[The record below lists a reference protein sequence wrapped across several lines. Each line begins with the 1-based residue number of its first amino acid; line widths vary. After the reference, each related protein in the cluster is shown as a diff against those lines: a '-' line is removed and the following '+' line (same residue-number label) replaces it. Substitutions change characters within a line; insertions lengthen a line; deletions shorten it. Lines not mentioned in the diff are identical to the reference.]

1 MSLAQSENC
10 PRIWGQ
16 RLSGGRGGWD
26 TTQNWLWGWGM
37 RVTVCRAVALIGHPA
52 DRRVA
57 LRLPDESGVPVVVS
71 GYALSL
77 PEDREGN
84 KGLRSLC
91 GLLSGS
97 RAIKFPQF
105 CYGGREGRIQHLH
118 HKWLNRRSLSALPG
132 SLAGP
137 ARECGRQHEDWRGKA
152 A

>member
-1 MSLAQSENC
+1 EAVDTLS
-10 PRIWGQ
+10 RVGQ
-16 RLSGGRGGWD
+16 RLNELQHAITRAARIEIALSFVRG
-26 TTQNWLWGWGM
+26 GM

-77 PEDREGN
+77 PEEREGN
-84 KGLRSLC
+84 KGFRSLC

-118 HKWLNRRSLSALPG
+118 HK
-132 SLAGP
+132 
-137 ARECGRQHEDWRGKA
+137 
-152 A
+152 